1 MREIWRISSVK
12 ERVLRVTAQ
21 NQTWLLELA
30 GQKHSYETVCD
41 PERYDKYDPTS
52 YNFIA
57 AVAAGNVLQAL
68 GNVSDHLDK
77 QTYFTPNLKIRL

>member
-12 ERVLRVTAQ
+12 ERVLLLAAQ
-21 NQTWLLELA
+21 YQSSLLELA
-30 GQKHSYETVCD
+30 GQKHSYQTVCD
-41 PERYDKYDPTS
+41 PERYDKYDRTS

-57 AVAAGNVLQAL
+57 AVAAGNFLHSL

-77 QTYFTPNLKIRL
+77 QKTRR